1 MFEII
6 STYSRTNVL
15 HFDLTFFVG
24 FHNIIRIKTMFFI
37 CLENKLE
44 QICLYILREAKKLE
58 LKSDVILSKQKI
70 YLNSVQNQ

>member
-1 MFEII
+1 
-6 STYSRTNVL
+6 
-15 HFDLTFFVG
+15 
-24 FHNIIRIKTMFFI
+24 MFFI

-58 LKSDVILSKQKI
+58 LKSDVIFSKQKI